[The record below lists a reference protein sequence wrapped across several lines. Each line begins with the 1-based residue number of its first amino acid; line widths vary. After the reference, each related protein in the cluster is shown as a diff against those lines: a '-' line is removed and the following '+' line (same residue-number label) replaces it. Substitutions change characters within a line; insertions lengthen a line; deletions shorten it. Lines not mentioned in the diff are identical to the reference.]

1 MKEIYL
7 AGGCFWGLQRYY
19 QEVSGVRETQVGY
32 VNGKTE
38 CPTYEDVC
46 CGGSGFAEAVRVRYD
61 EEEIST
67 YDILALFFHV
77 IDPTLKNGQGNDIGE
92 QYRTG
97 IYYIDPADAREIEA
111 YVNKVRRNHR
121 EPVVTEVG
129 PLENYY
135 RAEEYHQNYLEK
147 NPGGYCHIGKEA
159 FHYAGTY
166 EPLPAAKR

>member
-7 AGGCFWGLQRYY
+7 AGGCFWGLQKYFE
-19 QEVSGVRETQVGY
+19 EVNGIMSTQVGY
-32 VNGKTE
+32 ANGKTE

-46 CGGSGFAEAVRVRYD
+46 CGGSGFAEAVWVRYD
-61 EEEIST
+61 ENKVSLE
-67 YDILALFFHV
+67 DILTLFFHT
-77 IDPTLKNGQGNDIGE
+77 IDPTVKNRQGNDIGE

-97 IYYIDPADAREIEA
+97 IYFVDKADSPVIEQFVKKLQKK
-111 YVNKVRRNHR
+111 YE
-121 EPVVTEVG
+121 EPIVTEIG

-135 RAEEYHQNYLEK
+135 KAEEYHQNYLEK

-166 EPLPAAKR
+166 EPVQTAKR